1 MQYHRLENQSR
12 AQVVKQKTREFA
24 EKFSRNEHDVGS
36 TEVQVARLTAKIAY
50 MSEHLKVHRKDI
62 SARRV
67 RSEELYRQARWNTGS
82 RTYIIMC
89 VE

>member
-1 MQYHRLENQSR
+1 MYAWELLQYHRLENQSR

-67 RSEELYRQARWNTGS
+67 GRKNHLGKHAVLLAVAL
-82 RTYIIMC
+82 I
-89 VE
+89 